1 MIIRDPRAVVS
12 SYRNVKVGSNSIAD
26 ITAEWAQ
33 SEQVLESNAD
43 TDGFLALRYEDL
55 LNNSE
60 IKLTEVCA
68 FLGIGWTA
76 DVLNFHNR
84 DDAGYAPEQVHHA
97 NTRKPLFLA
106 SIDTWRD
113 KLSNREVG
121 LIEWATKN
129 GMERRGYVLDGTR
142 VAFPALQIGLSRL
155 IGLMQK
161 LFIRVPRQRLKAFNA
176 RRRIARERSNQ

>member
-1 MIIRDPRAVVS
+1 MPV
-12 SYRNVKVGSNSIAD
+12 
-26 ITAEWAQ
+26 
-33 SEQVLESNAD
+33 
-43 TDGFLALRYEDL
+43 
-55 LNNSE
+55 
-60 IKLTEVCA
+60 
-68 FLGIGWTA
+68 
-76 DVLNFHNR
+76 
-84 DDAGYAPEQVHHA
+84 
-97 NTRKPLFLA
+97 A